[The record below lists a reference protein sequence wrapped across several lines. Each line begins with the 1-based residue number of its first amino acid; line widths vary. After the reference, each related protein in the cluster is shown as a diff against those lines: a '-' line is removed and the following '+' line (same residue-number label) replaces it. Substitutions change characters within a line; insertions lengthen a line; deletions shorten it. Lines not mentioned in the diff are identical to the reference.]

1 MFHKP
6 RMAEYSYR
14 TSSVTECPIFQVR
27 ASTAVDEADQTATV
41 TDCLPSTNSYKTL
54 HTCFPPYLLKIDC
67 ELLTVEHTQVSATT
81 DVRFLLHH

>member
-14 TSSVTECPIFQVR
+14 TSSVCPIFQVR